1 MVQRIKNMKELK
13 ELFSTAGDRLIV
25 IEYSARWC
33 GPCKTIAPVFRAMS
47 LKYKNVIFARV
58 DVDASQELAQH
69 FNIKVVPTFQM
80 FKHTQK
86 VTPFSRLKRILCC
99 LRSGP
104 KFKKHCPVDC
114 FLLVSCLMFCGKNV
128 ALQDLA
134 RHPCSSRNCVTS
146 ILFSQPCSGHVP
158 WTHHYHHHHHK

>member
-33 GPCKTIAPVFRAMS
+33 GPCKTIAPVFR
-47 LKYKNVIFARV
+47 
-58 DVDASQELAQH
+58 
-69 FNIKVVPTFQM
+69 
-80 FKHTQK
+80 

-158 WTHHYHHHHHK
+158 WGSMWKMDGSKETDQTE

>member
-33 GPCKTIAPVFRAMS
+33 GPCKTIAPVFR
-47 LKYKNVIFARV
+47 
-58 DVDASQELAQH
+58 ELAQH

-158 WTHHYHHHHHK
+158 WGSMWKMDGSKETDQTE